1 MEEAEEFPE
10 EFSKIVLGAHKS
22 LSRRRNIEEVEKEL
36 IEKISVE
43 GEVRL
48 SKLWLTSDCHLWE
61 IVYALNRLK
70 EKGLVEEKEV

>member
-22 LSRRRNIEEVEKEL
+22 LSRRRNVEELEKEL
-36 IEKISVE
+36 IEKIRVE